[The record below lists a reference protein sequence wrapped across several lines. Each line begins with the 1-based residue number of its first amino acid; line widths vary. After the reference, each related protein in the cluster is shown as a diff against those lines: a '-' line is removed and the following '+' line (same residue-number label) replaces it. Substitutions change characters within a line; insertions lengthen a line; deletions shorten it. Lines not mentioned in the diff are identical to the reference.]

1 MSEYFHSTNSPY
13 YAVAT
18 ALPLLICYEVLVV
31 ATQTPYWAIR
41 NAADVWMRTFFL
53 AFEIK
58 PQHLS
63 FLMIGAMII
72 ALPFARRYAQGVEL
86 RPRYFVMILGESLG
100 YSLLLGIV
108 LRLVLSNLLLSIGG
122 SDIGLLQNLALSI
135 GAGLFEEFFFR
146 VLLLGV
152 LLWFIKH
159 LIPNEN
165 FGGILSVLLAA
176 FLFSGS
182 HYIGNMADS
191 FTWYSFLYRWLA
203 GVAFTALYYFRG
215 FAVTSCTHALYDIR
229 VLL

>member
-1 MSEYFHSTNSPY
+1 MSEYLNSTNTPF

-31 ATQTPYWAIR
+31 ITQTPYWAIR
-41 NAADVWMRTFFL
+41 NAADVWMRTFLL
-53 AFEIK
+53 AFELK

-63 FLMIGAMII
+63 FLMIGVLIV
-72 ALPFARRYAQGVEL
+72 ALPFAKRFSPGVEL
-86 RPRYFVMILGESLG
+86 RPRYFAMILGESLV
-100 YSLLLGIV
+100 YSIVLGIV
-108 LRLVLSNLLLSIGG
+108 LRLILSNLLLAIGG
-122 SDIGLLQNLALSI
+122 SDLGLLQNLALSI

-152 LLWFIKH
+152 LFWFAKQ
-159 LIPNEN
+159 LIPSKNL
-165 FGGILSVLLAA
+165 GGVLSILLAA

-182 HYIGNMADS
+182 HYIGNMADT

-203 GVAFTALYYFRG
+203 GVAFTALYYYRG

>member
-1 MSEYFHSTNSPY
+1 MSEYFHSTHSPY

-18 ALPLLICYEVLVV
+18 ALPLLILYEVLVV
-31 ATQTPYWAIR
+31 LTQTPYWAIR
-41 NAADVWMRTFFL
+41 NAADVWMRTFLL

-63 FLMIGAMII
+63 FLMIGVLIV

-86 RPRYFVMILGESLG
+86 RPRYLVMMLGESLG
-100 YSLLLGIV
+100 YSLVLGLV
-108 LRLVLSNLLLSIGG
+108 LRLVLSNLLLAIGG
-122 SDIGLLQNLALSI
+122 SDTGLLQNLALSL

-152 LLWFIKH
+152 LFWIAKQ
-159 LIPNEN
+159 LIPSEK
-165 FGGILSVLLAA
+165 FGGILAIGLAA
-176 FLFSGS
+176 FLFSAS
-182 HYIGNMADS
+182 HYVGNMADS

-203 GVAFTALYYFRG
+203 GVAFTALYHYRG

>member
-1 MSEYFHSTNSPY
+1 MSEYFQSTNSPY
-13 YAVAT
+13 YAFAT

-31 ATQTPYWAIR
+31 VTQTPYWAIR
-41 NAADVWMRTFFL
+41 NAADVWMRTFLL
-53 AFEIK
+53 AFELK

-63 FLMIGAMII
+63 FLMIGAIII
-72 ALPFARRYAQGVEL
+72 ALPFARRYAQGVKL
-86 RPRYFVMILGESLG
+86 RPRYFAMILGESLL
-100 YSLLLGIV
+100 YSIVLGVV
-108 LRLVLSNLLLSIGG
+108 LRLVLSNLLLAIGG
-122 SDIGLLQNLALSI
+122 SDLGLLQNLALSI

-159 LIPNEN
+159 LIPSEN
-165 FGGILSVLLAA
+165 LGGILAILLAA

-203 GVAFTALYYFRG
+203 GVAFTGLYYFRG